1 MGKHNIIIRRSTI
14 DSFIEVAT
22 VEVVDPK
29 FKDNM
34 ITMFNM
40 GGYNIVQHPEY
51 EEEMDVVIRVEDE
64 EAETPFN

>member
-1 MGKHNIIIRRSTI
+1 M
-14 DSFIEVAT
+14 DSFRKIAT

-29 FKDNM
+29 FKDNI

-51 EEEMDVVIRVEDE
+51 KEEIDVVIRVEE
-64 EAETPFN
+64 EEEETPFN

>member
-1 MGKHNIIIRRSTI
+1 MDNFRKI
-14 DSFIEVAT
+14 AT

-51 EEEMDVVIRVEDE
+51 YSQ
-64 EAETPFN
+64 